1 MTIEDDKG
9 NKYYLV
15 EVIALMLNQ
24 IKTSLVDQ
32 LSRTTRK
39 LKATDFNWVITV
51 PAIWK
56 GRGKQLMREAAYKV
70 CIVLLYYNY
79 YEATSR
85 VVYCDTY
92 YIEIAGFY
100 HKTSTYSLLVFLDIL
115 SSL

>member
-9 NKYYLV
+9 DKYYLV

-24 IKTSLVDQ
+24 IKTSLVGQ

-56 GRGKQLMREAAYKV
+56 GKGKQLMREAAYKV
-70 CIVLLYYNY
+70 CIIILYCNY
-79 YEATSR
+79 MKLFHVCFT
-85 VVYCDTY
+85 V
-92 YIEIAGFY
+92 
-100 HKTSTYSLLVFLDIL
+100 IL
-115 SSL
+115 TIYRER

>member
-1 MTIEDDKG
+1 MTTEDDKG
-9 NKYYLV
+9 DKYYLV

-70 CIVLLYYNY
+70 CIIVMYCNYMKLLHLCF
-79 YEATSR
+79 T
-85 VVYCDTY
+85 
-92 YIEIAGFY
+92 
-100 HKTSTYSLLVFLDIL
+100 LIL
-115 SSL
+115 II

>member
-9 NKYYLV
+9 DKYYLV

-24 IKTSLVDQ
+24 IKTSLLDQ

-39 LKATDFNWVITV
+39 FKATDFNWVITV

-70 CIVLLYYNY
+70 CIIVLYCN
-79 YEATSR
+79 EDTSC
-85 VVYCDTY
+85 VVHCDTY
-92 YIEIAGFY
+92 YIEITGFY
-100 HKTSTYSLLVFLDIL
+100 HKTRTYSLLIFLDIL
-115 SSL
+115 SGL

>member
-9 NKYYLV
+9 DKYYLV
-15 EVIALMLNQ
+15 EVIALMLNE

-32 LSRTTRK
+32 LSKTIRK

-70 CIVLLYYNY
+70 CIIVLYYNY
-79 YEATSR
+79 YEATSC
-85 VVYCDTY
+85 VLHCDTY
-92 YIEIAGFY
+92 YIEIIGFY
-100 HKTSTYSLLVFLDIL
+100 HKTSTYSLLVLSDIL

>member
-32 LSRTTRK
+32 LSRTTTK

-70 CIVLLYYNY
+70 CIIVMYCNYMKLLHLCF
-79 YEATSR
+79 T
-85 VVYCDTY
+85 
-92 YIEIAGFY
+92 
-100 HKTSTYSLLVFLDIL
+100 LIL
-115 SSL
+115 II